1 MIEAGSRASSTW
13 QLAVACV
20 GTVATYLWGGWDTV
34 ITALFVLV
42 CLDYVTGVAAAA
54 VRGELDS
61 AIGARGIA
69 CKVLIFA
76 VVAAANVLDRTGGL
90 GEPVLRTVTALW
102 YAANEAI
109 SITENAGEAGVPIP
123 GRLREAMAR
132 LRDGDSEG

>member
-1 MIEAGSRASSTW
+1 MSGGWRVVFVSI
-13 QLAVACV
+13 
-20 GTVATYLWGGWDTV
+20 GTAATYLWGGWDAV

-69 CKVLIFA
+69 RKVLIFA

-102 YAANEAI
+102 YASNEAI